1 MALTRSFAL
10 TVLSATVACGG
21 GSTTSTAPSLPSPP
35 SPTTF
40 SLSGTVREWPTARP
54 VAGATVSVVEGPN
67 AGSAAVTNAAGNYR
81 LGGLEQGEF
90 TVVVSA
96 PDRFP
101 QMITGSLTSNR
112 EIDFELRHRGAAY
125 QLTGRVI
132 DEDGMPLADAAVA
145 FDLVS
150 PDNALRFA
158 QPEAEKKRRTR
169 QDSTE
174 SVLLPCR
181 RAIQDRL
188 PSRGRTRTVT
198 KPTTGGSEERRTP
211 PTY

>member
-1 MALTRSFAL
+1 MALARSFAL

-21 GSTTSTAPSLPSPP
+21 GTTTSPAPSLPSPP

-67 AGSAAVTNAAGNYR
+67 AGSAAVTNATGNYR
-81 LGGLEQGEF
+81 LGGLAQGEF
-90 TVVVSA
+90 TVVASA

-125 QLTGRVI
+125 EVTGRVI

-150 PDNALRFA
+150 PDSLRFA
-158 QPEAEKKRRTR
+158 QPEARTNATGFYR
-169 QDSTE
+169 ISFAAVPAGHAG
-174 SVLLPCR
+174 SVAFA
-181 RAIQDRL
+181 RANKDGHEADNRWF
-188 PSRGRTRTVT
+188 RGATA
-198 KPTTGGSEERRTP
+198 P